1 MNYLKMGIVFVGSF
15 IILYLI
21 YYFFII
27 KKCKKNKKYVPVEVN
42 LILLRYRIDIK
53 KIDLYKM
60 IKNVSFI
67 TVFILS
73 MVITIVLEFSLNSV
87 ISMFIATIF
96 SVLIALVSYEI
107 IGRHYKI
114 KSLEK

>member
-1 MNYLKMGIVFVGSF
+1 VDYLKVGVVFLGSF

-27 KKCKKNKKYVPVEVN
+27 KKCKKNKKYVPVEVH
-42 LILLRYRIDIK
+42 LLLLRYRIDIN

-73 MVITIVLEFSLNSV
+73 MVITIVLEFSLNTV
-87 ISMFIATIF
+87 LSMFIATIF
-96 SVLIALVSYEI
+96 SVLIALSCYEI

-114 KSLEK
+114 KSLKK

>member
-1 MNYLKMGIVFVGSF
+1 MNYLKIGIVFIVSF
-15 IILYLI
+15 TILFLI

-42 LILLRYRIDIK
+42 LILLRYKIDVK

-73 MVITIVLEFSLNSV
+73 VVITIVLEFSLNTV
-87 ISMFIATIF
+87 FSMFIATIF
-96 SVLIALVSYEI
+96 SVFLALSCYEI

>member
-1 MNYLKMGIVFVGSF
+1 MNYLKIGIVFVVSF
-15 IILYLI
+15 VILYLI

-27 KKCKKNKKYVPVEVN
+27 KKCKKNKNYVPVEVN

-60 IKNVSFI
+60 VKNVSFI

-73 MVITIVLEFSLNSV
+73 MVITIVLEFSLNTV
-87 ISMFIATIF
+87 ISMFMATLF
-96 SVLIALVSYEI
+96 SVLIALSCYEI